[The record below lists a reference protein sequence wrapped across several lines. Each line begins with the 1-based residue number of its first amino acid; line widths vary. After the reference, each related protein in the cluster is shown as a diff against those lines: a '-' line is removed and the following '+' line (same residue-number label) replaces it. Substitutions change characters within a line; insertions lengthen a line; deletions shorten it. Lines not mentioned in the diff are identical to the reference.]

1 MCNQNRNTYVSTNF
15 ITEYTRIDCQKLNK
29 FRRKWK
35 IFKEGKRNTKRG
47 IGLGFIV
54 QSKQRESLL
63 ICNSSRKDIL
73 GIKDLFGS
81 DLGCWFQVG
90 ICRRI
95 LPAIHTNKQTNE
107 TTFDPLKRSDSDRFE
122 MTNLAFWFPHYSQS
136 RYTIAAE
143 LVTHNY
149 NLQRRWHGSYRFDSA
164 RPHKIESGT
173 FARLEA
179 MNILVEFTLH
189 MSIILSNFRP
199 PIIIFYRIHILKIL
213 LLNYMFYMFLTIIL
227 IFMSIRYYLPFD

>member
-54 QSKQRESLL
+54 QSKQRERERERELT
-63 ICNSSRKDIL
+63 
-73 GIKDLFGS
+73 DLQFIEEGHFG
-81 DLGCWFQVG
+81 DKGFVWEWLGCWFQVG

-136 RYTIAAE
+136 RHTIAAE

-149 NLQRRWHGSYRFDSA
+149 NLQRRWDGSYRFDSA

-179 MNILVEFTLH
+179 MNILVEFNLH
-189 MSIILSNFRP
+189 MSIVLSNVRP
-199 PIIIFYRIHILKIL
+199 PIITFYRIHILKIL
-213 LLNYMFYMFLTIIL
+213 LLNYIFYVLNNYINFHVN
-227 IFMSIRYYLPFD
+227 

>member
-54 QSKQRESLL
+54 QSKQRERERELT
-63 ICNSSRKDIL
+63 
-73 GIKDLFGS
+73 DLQFIEEGHFG
-81 DLGCWFQVG
+81 DKGFVWEWLGCWFQVG

-107 TTFDPLKRSDSDRFE
+107 TTFDPPKRIRFRSIWNDKFSLLVS
-122 MTNLAFWFPHYSQS
+122 TLFPI
-136 RYTIAAE
+136 TIHDCRRTCYAQ
-143 LVTHNY
+143 
-149 NLQRRWHGSYRFDSA
+149 LQFTKTLRR
-164 RPHKIESGT
+164 
-173 FARLEA
+173 
-179 MNILVEFTLH
+179 VV
-189 MSIILSNFRP
+189 
-199 PIIIFYRIHILKIL
+199 
-213 LLNYMFYMFLTIIL
+213 
-227 IFMSIRYYLPFD
+227 